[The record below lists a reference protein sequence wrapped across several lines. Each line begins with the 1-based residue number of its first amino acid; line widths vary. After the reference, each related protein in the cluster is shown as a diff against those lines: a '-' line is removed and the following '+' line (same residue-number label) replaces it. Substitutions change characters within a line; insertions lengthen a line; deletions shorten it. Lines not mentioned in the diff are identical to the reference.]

1 MPYNFIKFK
10 KFHFKR
16 NKSIQIKG
24 ATGSDYIKKNKLKA
38 SFFSPSVN
46 FERDIVRNFIYK
58 ISEEKIDYIENLSIN
73 KKTFQRPRRLDY
85 SISCNNKLYL
95 IDVINNNKNKMKV
108 LRKIYDQTNELNDI
122 YRVILL
128 VNNNIKD
135 LIIKEDNNLF
145 YIVNYSYEQHS

>member
-1 MPYNFIKFK
+1 M
-10 KFHFKR
+10 
-16 NKSIQIKG
+16 
-24 ATGSDYIKKNKLKA
+24 A
-38 SFFSPSVN
+38 
-46 FERDIVRNFIYK
+46 
-58 ISEEKIDYIENLSIN
+58 IN